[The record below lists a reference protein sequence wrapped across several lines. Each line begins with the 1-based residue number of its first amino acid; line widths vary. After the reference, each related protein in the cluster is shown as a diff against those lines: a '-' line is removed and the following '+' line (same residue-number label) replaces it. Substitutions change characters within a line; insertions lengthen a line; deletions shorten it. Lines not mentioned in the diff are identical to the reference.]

1 MIKTLLHVKNLEDKI
16 TMMNTTS
23 IQTQTRLLA
32 MKKYVYQNNK
42 IRISVNNQL
51 EKENK
56 EP

>member
-1 MIKTLLHVKNLEDKI
+1 MPVKNIKDQI
-16 TMMNTTS
+16 IIMNTTI

-32 MKKYVYQNNK
+32 MTKYVYQNNQ
-42 IRISVNNQL
+42 IRNIVIQL